1 MPGFNRKLDDLGR
14 ISIPKEFRKT
24 LHWYPG
30 AEIEMNPQ
38 EDGSIILKK
47 YEPNF
52 SKRVENLRQELKEYQ
67 IEETNSFDT
76 NLDSLLEEVL
86 KQLNKMEA

>member
-1 MPGFNRKLDDLGR
+1 
-14 ISIPKEFRKT
+14 
-24 LHWYPG
+24 
-30 AEIEMNPQ
+30 MNPQ

-52 SKRVENLRQELKEYQ
+52 SKRIENLRQELKEYQ

-86 KQLNKMEA
+86 KQLNKMEAWIMSPEIVKALLLLVKLCAN